1 MNLDHWILAFLW
13 ILYFVIHS
21 LLAATQVKLLF
32 ESLVGKFFVYYRLAY
47 NIIATVTLLLILYFQ
62 YSFSS
67 PVLIKLS
74 ILKYVAFIIFVCPG
88 LIIMMAS
95 TIKYFKLLSGIH
107 STSKTTIPS
116 ELKLNGIHK
125 YVRHPLYFG
134 TLLFIWGLFFI
145 FPMLNNLISVFGITI
160 YIFIGLRFE
169 EKKLIMEFGES
180 YKAYRRKI
188 PALFPQ
194 FKK

>member
-1 MNLDHWILAFLW
+1 
-13 ILYFVIHS
+13 
-21 LLAATQVKLLF
+21 
-32 ESLVGKFFVYYRLAY
+32 
-47 NIIATVTLLLILYFQ
+47 
-62 YSFSS
+62 
-67 PVLIKLS
+67 
-74 ILKYVAFIIFVCPG
+74 
-88 LIIMMAS
+88 MMAS

-160 YIFIGLRFE
+160 YVLIGLRFE
-169 EKKLIMEFGES
+169 G
-180 YKAYRRKI
+180 
-188 PALFPQ
+188 
-194 FKK
+194 